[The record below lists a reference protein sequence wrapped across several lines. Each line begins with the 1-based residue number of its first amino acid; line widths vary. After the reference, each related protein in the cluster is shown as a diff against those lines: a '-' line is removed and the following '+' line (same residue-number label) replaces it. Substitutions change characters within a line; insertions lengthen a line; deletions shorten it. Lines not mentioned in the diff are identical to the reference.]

1 MDGLVLEK
9 QNVPVTQID
18 WMIKALAEYVQRSEW
33 EFEQVVGIERGGLF
47 VSRPLAAMLGLPHD
61 SVYIS
66 CYTETG
72 RRETPIISGSYNTDL
87 STLIVD
93 DLIDGGSTIRLFKER
108 FVYKPNDAVGV
119 LFWNE
124 KSSQEPDFYV
134 CEKPEQWLVFPWELE
149 REN

>member
-1 MDGLVLEK
+1 METTLNKL
-9 QNVPVTQID
+9 NVTTVQIND
-18 WMIKALAEYVQRSEW
+18 MIQTLADYIRNSGW

-47 VSRPLAAMLGLPHD
+47 VSRPLAGMLSLPHD

-72 RRETPIISGSYNTDL
+72 RRERPIVEGFINTGL

-93 DLIDGGSTIRLFKER
+93 DLIDGGSTLRLFKEQ
-108 FVYKPNDAVGV
+108 FCYKPTDATAV
-119 LFWNE
+119 LFWRPDSNR
-124 KSSQEPDFYV
+124 PDFYV
-134 CEKPEQWLVFPWELE
+134 AEKPEQWIIFPWELD